1 MNTNNIFQL
10 IQMLQGANPKQL
22 ALNLLTQRSG
32 NPMIQNLIDL
42 AEKGDTAA
50 IEQIVRNIAKERGI
64 DYDKEFNS
72 FRRAIKL

>member
-10 IQMLQGANPKQL
+10 IQMLQSGNPEQL
-22 ALNLLTQRSG
+22 ALNLLAQRSG

-42 AEKGDTAA
+42 AGKGDTAA

>member
-1 MNTNNIFQL
+1 
-10 IQMLQGANPKQL
+10 MLQGANPKQL

-42 AEKGDTAA
+42 AEKGDTAT

>member
-10 IQMLQGANPKQL
+10 IQMLQGGNPEQL
-22 ALNLLTQRSG
+22 ALNLLAQRSG
-32 NPMIQNLIDL
+32 NPMVQNLIDL
-42 AEKGDTAA
+42 AGKGDTAA

>member
-1 MNTNNIFQL
+1 
-10 IQMLQGANPKQL
+10 MLQGGNPEQL
-22 ALNLLTQRSG
+22 ALNLLAQRSG
-32 NPMIQNLIDL
+32 NPMVQNLIDL
-42 AEKGDTAA
+42 AGKGDTAA

>member
-1 MNTNNIFQL
+1 
-10 IQMLQGANPKQL
+10 MLQSGNPEQL
-22 ALNLLTQRSG
+22 ALNLLAQRSG

-42 AEKGDTAA
+42 AGKGDTAA

>member
-42 AEKGDTAA
+42 AEKGDTAT

>member
-1 MNTNNIFQL
+1 
-10 IQMLQGANPKQL
+10 MLQGANPKQL
-22 ALNLLTQRSG
+22 ALNLLAQRSG

>member
-1 MNTNNIFQL
+1 
-10 IQMLQGANPKQL
+10 MLQGANPKQL

>member
-1 MNTNNIFQL
+1 
-10 IQMLQGANPKQL
+10 MLQYANPKQL

>member
-1 MNTNNIFQL
+1 
-10 IQMLQGANPKQL
+10 MLQGANPKQL

-50 IEQIVRNIAKERGI
+50 IEQIVRNIAKEKGI